1 VESGSFKYF
10 RTEFQFVTGNA
21 VSVELRD
28 ISGKLEI
35 SHDCIVS
42 LSKSQ
47 PRSQGFTAD

>member
-28 ISGKLEI
+28 ISGKLQI
-35 SHDCIVS
+35 SHDCIS
-42 LSKSQ
+42 Y
-47 PRSQGFTAD
+47 